1 MIQKKLAYIPFLLA
15 LSSCDLTESH
25 KQIRNEMDE
34 IRNRQNE
41 LDSLE
46 KKFDR
51 LREKIDLDSVPEYI
65 IDDENRL
72 IEK

>member
-1 MIQKKLAYIPFLLA
+1 
-15 LSSCDLTESH
+15 
-25 KQIRNEMDE
+25 MDE